1 MIPALNDSRYLPILA
16 LWSACMRDKG
26 FDYPDPRT
34 AAFDQQWNANQKTGL
49 GVTPQEIATAVADMD
64 CKISTNLVG
73 WAVAVQSAYDQAYI
87 DSHHDALDRWQNL
100 ISDFLSERVVV
111 PDIEPFVTPAPTES
125 PT

>member
-1 MIPALNDSRYLPILA
+1 
-16 LWSACMRDKG
+16 MRDKG
-26 FDYPDPRT
+26 FDYPDPR
-34 AAFDQQWNANQKTGL
+34 AAVFDQQWQSSQANGS

-64 CKISTNLVG
+64 CKVSTNLVG

-87 DSHHDALDRWQNL
+87 DSHRDALDRWQNL

-111 PDIEPFVTPAPTES
+111 PDIEQFMNPAPTES